1 MGILDRAKSLLID
14 NLPYLRRP
22 SNQSNLLQH
31 ILENAWAFQVR
42 DKGAGSGWDS
52 YYEGMKNVWVNACIN
67 AYVNEILNVGFKIN
81 NPEDTK
87 INLAH
92 VTYLTN
98 LFNDPMG
105 FSHNDTYTILTS
117 LLWRSK
123 LGLGD
128 AFCEVIYDAN
138 YSKIPIGLKHV
149 PTEYLKFY
157 KDTDQWGFRQGT
169 RRFEQDELIHIYS
182 PSIDGD
188 MWGVAP
194 LDNLSED
201 IANEILANSILN
213 ETLGNKGLRPRGVI
227 EFDKEISQPE
237 WESQLKDLKAKAK
250 LNKKGTLILKGGKYY
265 NIASSMKDLEYQK
278 MLLNIRDHVLA
289 TFNVPPSKI
298 SIIETGNLGTG
309 TGESQDKNFKKTIN
323 GQSRFFVDAF
333 RKVLGRA
340 GFKEV
345 FEYGEMDIDNEQV
358 RVEIEDTRIRNG
370 SSTINEV
377 RSSYGEEPVSWGDI
391 PMMTSKLGT
400 PIAIDPNDL
409 NSTNILRTQTL
420 INPAIKDAITYRN
433 RLNALKGAGL

>member
-1 MGILDRAKSLLID
+1 MGILNKAKSLLID
-14 NLPYLRRP
+14 NMPYLRRP
-22 SNQSNLLQH
+22 QNQSNLLQYM
-31 ILENAWAFQVR
+31 IENAWAFQSR

-67 AYVNEILNVGFKIN
+67 AYINEVLNVGFKIN
-81 NPEDTK
+81 NPTDTK
-87 INLAH
+87 INLSH

-105 FSHNDTYTILTS
+105 FNSNDTYTILTS

-128 AFCEVIYDAN
+128 AFCEVIYDVN
-138 YSKIPIGLKHV
+138 YAKIPIGLKHV

-157 KDTDQWGFRQGT
+157 DDTDQWGFKKGS
-169 RRFEQDELIHIYS
+169 RRFERDELIHIYS

-188 MWGVAP
+188 IWGVAP
-194 LDNLSED
+194 LDNLSDD
-201 IANEILANSILN
+201 IANELLANNIMS
-213 ETLGNKGLRPRGVI
+213 ETLENKGLNPRGVI
-227 EFDKEISQPE
+227 EFDKEISKEE
-237 WESQLKDLKAKAK
+237 WDRQITELKEQAK

-265 NIASSMKDLEYQK
+265 SMANTMKDLEYQA
-278 MLLNIRDHVLA
+278 MLLSIRDKTLA

-323 GQSRFFVDAF
+323 GQSKFFEDAF

-340 GFKEV
+340 GFQEV
-345 FEYGEMDIDNEQV
+345 FQYGEMDIDDKKS
-358 RVEIEDTRIRNG
+358 RAEIEDVRIRNG
-370 SSTINEV
+370 SSTVNEV

-391 PMMTSKLGT
+391 PMVTSKLGT
-400 PIAIDPNDL
+400 PMDL
-409 NSTNILRTQTL
+409 LGISDNTNILRNQTL
-420 INPAIKDAITYRN
+420 IKPAIKDAITYKN
-433 RLNALKGAGL
+433 QLKALKEVAI